1 MQDYKHIRYE
11 SEKRKDEGKKSK
23 RTSLIV
29 LFGLIIIISAGVY
42 LQKHP
47 LVAQKIEKIVEEHKP
62 KVVDVSEQ
70 KRFTFYDILA
80 RGEVIIDSDIP
91 VTLKE
96 NQVFIQLGAFRNDI
110 EADNF
115 EAKMSLLDLHPK
127 VESLSLPD
135 KGGRWFIVRIGPI
148 KDDNEM
154 SMIKTQLQ
162 QNNVDYRVLSKSP

>member
-11 SEKRKDEGKKSK
+11 SEKRKNEGKKSK
-23 RTSLIV
+23 KTSWLI
-29 LFGLIIIISAGVY
+29 LIALIILIGAGVY

-47 LVAQKIEKIVEEHKP
+47 LVAQKIEKIVEEHRPVK
-62 KVVDVSEQ
+62 VSEE

-115 EAKMSLLDLHPK
+115 EAKMRLLDLHPQ
-127 VESLSLPD
+127 VQSLSLPD

-154 SMIKTQLQ
+154 SMIKTQLS
-162 QNNVDYRVLSKSP
+162 QNQVEYAVVSRKD

>member
-1 MQDYKHIRYE
+1 MQDYKNIRYN
-11 SEKRKDEGKKSK
+11 SERRKDEGKKSK

-29 LFGLIIIISAGVY
+29 LFGLIIIIGEGAY
-42 LQKHP
+42 IQKHP

-62 KVVDVSEQ
+62 KGVDVSEQ

-91 VTLKE
+91 FTLKE
-96 NQVFIQLGAFRNDI
+96 NQVFIQLGAFQSDI

-115 EAKMSLLDLHPK
+115 EAKMSLLDLQPK
-127 VESLSLPD
+127 VESLLLPD

-148 KDDNEM
+148 SNDNEM
-154 SMIKTQLQ
+154 SMIKTRLK
-162 QNNVDYRVLSKSP
+162 QNNVEYRVVTRKD